1 MSLIDALRLTPDDV
15 IKHQQQ
21 TAAKVIS
28 LLEKQFG
35 NATVAGGAPR
45 DWFMGEIARDIDIYV
60 VVEPKKAGILLAM
73 ATIALDTEVNQ
84 LGKQYEEL
92 EQSMISFITAGSVWY
107 DHTEHNIIFLNK
119 FYVSRTDEVYTHFD
133 CDICQIKWNAKEGLI
148 PSAQFLDASENKT
161 ITFNKFEPK
170 HFVKMVHKF
179 GDWKFK
185 FDCFVPEIIK
195 KP

>member
-1 MSLIDALRLTPDDV
+1 MNPCMNPLEET
-15 IKHQQQ
+15 IKKQQA

-35 NATVAGGAPR
+35 NAVVAGGAPR
-45 DWFMGEIARDIDIYV
+45 DWFMGKIARDIDIYV
-60 VVEPKKAGILLAM
+60 VVEPKKGGILLAM
-73 ATIALDTEVNQ
+73 ATTALDTEVKQ

-107 DHTEHNIIFLNK
+107 EHTDHNIIFLNK
-119 FYVSRTDEVYTHFD
+119 YQMLHTDDVYTHFD
-133 CDICQIKWNAKEGLI
+133 CDICQIKWDKVSGLM
-148 PSAQFLDASENKT
+148 PSMQFVHAQENKT
-161 ITFNKFEPK
+161 ITFNKFEQK

-185 FDCFVPEIIK
+185 FDCTVPDMIK